1 MDASVG
7 VDCIGD
13 KLIPEF
19 RGTVG
24 GLLGKLWGT
33 FGEILGGLTGL
44 ILGFWIE
51 LIWLLELEPE
61 MVANVAEIVWVAE
74 QVAGPLCW

>member
-44 ILGFWIE
+44 ILGF
-51 LIWLLELEPE
+51 
-61 MVANVAEIVWVAE
+61 
-74 QVAGPLCW
+74 

>member
-1 MDASVG
+1 MCGLVLPGISSDRTSSRTITRKSWIDMDASVG

-44 ILGFWIE
+44 ILGF
-51 LIWLLELEPE
+51 
-61 MVANVAEIVWVAE
+61 
-74 QVAGPLCW
+74 